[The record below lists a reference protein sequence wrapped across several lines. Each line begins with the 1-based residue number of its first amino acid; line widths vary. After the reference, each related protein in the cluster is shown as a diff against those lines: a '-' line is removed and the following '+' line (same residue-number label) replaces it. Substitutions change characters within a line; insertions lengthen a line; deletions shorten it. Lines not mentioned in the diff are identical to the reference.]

1 MCIYICIYTYT
12 YIYICI
18 YIYIYIYPIVIGA
31 LGSNPKSLEKHFN
44 ELNVEVNISK
54 MRTTLLLNSGRIIRK
69 VLEF

>member
-1 MCIYICIYTYT
+1 M
-12 YIYICI
+12 YIYI
-18 YIYIYIYPIVIGA
+18 YMYIYPIVIGA

>member
-1 MCIYICIYTYT
+1 M
-12 YIYICI
+12 

-44 ELNVEVNISK
+44 ELNVEVNTSQ
-54 MRTTLLLNSGRIIRK
+54 MQTTLLLNSGRIIRK

>member
-44 ELNVEVNISK
+44 ELNVEVNTSQ
-54 MRTTLLLNSGRIIRK
+54 MQTTLLLNSGRIIRK

>member
-1 MCIYICIYTYT
+1 M
-12 YIYICI
+12 